1 MKLDIVDSSIRPKN
15 SAVFSNSE
23 REGDIRSRERE
34 CVCFSMCVSERE
46 RKEIK
51 EENSSN

>member
-23 REGDIRSRERE
+23 REGDIRNRERE
-34 CVCFSMCVSERE
+34 FVCLCVCVSERE
-46 RKEIK
+46 GKEIK